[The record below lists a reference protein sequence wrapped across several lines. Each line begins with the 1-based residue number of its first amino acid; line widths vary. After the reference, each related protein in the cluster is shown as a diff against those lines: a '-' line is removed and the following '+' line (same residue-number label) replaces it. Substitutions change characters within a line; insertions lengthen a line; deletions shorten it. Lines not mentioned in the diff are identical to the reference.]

1 MKSTY
6 SELRSR
12 TLCLARIFAV
22 PALMVALAVLGLS
35 ATAYAATG
43 SDAATGARSESYH
56 VLYLNGI
63 VSQRDATEIE
73 TDLRNL
79 LGRARIYYVP
89 SRNAISMM
97 STQHDFEIAQK
108 IVAEMSRGPRV
119 FRLTYTFTH
128 FGGGKS
134 AGHRSVSVVV
144 ASGEHASIKH
154 GERVPLEMGRDSQEP
169 NGPSQQVQYID
180 VGLNLNASLRGPA
193 DDLVLQ
199 TKVVESAVVP
209 GKSEAGAPDPVIR
222 QTVLDSTSIVP
233 VGKPLVLGSI
243 EVPGANKQEQVEV
256 TAEAVK

>member
-6 SELRSR
+6 FELRSR

-22 PALMVALAVLGLS
+22 PALMVALVVFGLS
-35 ATAYAATG
+35 ATAHAATG
-43 SDAATGARSESYH
+43 SDAVTGARSESYH
-56 VLYLNGI
+56 VLYLTGV
-63 VSQRDATEIE
+63 VSQRDAIEIE
-73 TDLRNL
+73 TDLRNI
-79 LGRARIYYVP
+79 LGRARIYYMP

-97 STQHDFEIAQK
+97 STQHDFEIARK

-128 FGGGKS
+128 LGGGKR

-144 ASGEHASIKH
+144 TSGEYASIKH
-154 GERVPLEMGRDSQEP
+154 GERVPLVTGRGSQKP
-169 NGPSQQVQYID
+169 NGPSQVFQYID

-199 TKVVESAVVP
+199 TKVAESAVVP
-209 GKSEAGAPDPVIR
+209 GKSEAGAPGPMIR

-243 EVPGANKQEQVEV
+243 EVPGTDKREQIAV